1 MYDKTHYNN
10 CKVIS
15 LQLIKKNVGDAVTKV
30 GIILETLEFDM
41 KEQRYKK

>member
-1 MYDKTHYNN
+1 MSFK
-10 CKVIS
+10 KKKKKWV
-15 LQLIKKNVGDAVTKV
+15 LKNVGDAVTKV